1 MNWCASELASL
12 NIDRTERTHVGDDTV
27 ESAAGEAEAV
37 LARRE
42 LPEVARGPG
51 DGVVVQLE
59 DDAPNGLLVCRNVEL
74 HVEVFNSA
82 HSAVAKRNS
91 RRRWP

>member
-1 MNWCASELASL
+1 M
-12 NIDRTERTHVGDDTV
+12 

-74 HVEVFNSA
+74 
-82 HSAVAKRNS
+82 
-91 RRRWP
+91 